1 MQETL
6 EIDAFVAIANYLILI
21 LQGKGLQAVKIIN
34 EAKMDKTG
42 LEVDGKGNG
51 EKSAFLNLNGT
62 VILYNFLNLLL
73 WLGQMK
79 P

>member
-51 EKSAFLNLNGT
+51 KKSTFFNLNGT
-62 VILYNFLNLLL
+62 VILYNLLNLLL
-73 WLGQMK
+73 WLGQVK